1 MANNCEKC
9 NILAI
14 FIDIGDVFRGILTIF
29 AVTYN
34 RSIYPLMTSFIIQHK
49 KTIFAIAL
57 FFPLLLNLLLAIPT
71 PTCLP
76 VIGNAPDWLLF
87 WATYITALASFAMV
101 IAAYETLT
109 ENRKQWE
116 FAHSAHIGLTA
127 YQDKF
132 HQVFVRIC
140 NTSSVGVIIQSIQVC
155 PEPSQAVKNLFCI
168 VKSHGT
174 SDNFTKWQHLYKD
187 SYVVIRPYEIED
199 ILLLQNFPRKIQEEL
214 TLIIRY
220 NNTST
225 EAKID
230 LNDIR
235 IIQNDYYN
243 NK

>member
-1 MANNCEKC
+1 M
-9 NILAI
+9 
-14 FIDIGDVFRGILTIF
+14 FRGIFTIF

-34 RSIYPLMTSFIIQHK
+34 RFIYPLMTSFIIQHK

-101 IAAYETLT
+101 IAAYESLS
-109 ENRKQWE
+109 ESRKQWE
-116 FAHSAHIGLTA
+116 STNTAYIVLTA

-140 NTSSVGVIIQSIQVC
+140 NTSSVGVIIQSIQIC
-155 PEPSQAVKNLFCI
+155 PEPSQAVKDLFCI
-168 VKSHGT
+168 VKSHKS

-187 SYVVIRPYEIED
+187 SYVVIRPYEFED
-199 ILLLQNFPRKIQEEL
+199 ILLLQNFPRQIQEKL
-214 TLIIRY
+214 TLIIKY
-220 NNTST
+220 NNTTT
-225 EAKID
+225 EVNID
-230 LNDIR
+230 LSDVA
-235 IIQNDYYN
+235 IIQNEYFAN
-243 NK
+243 N

>member
-1 MANNCEKC
+1 MA
-9 NILAI
+9 
-14 FIDIGDVFRGILTIF
+14 
-29 AVTYN
+29 
-34 RSIYPLMTSFIIQHK
+34 SFIIRHK
-49 KTIFAIAL
+49 KAIAVVAL
-57 FFPLLLNLLLAIPT
+57 VFPILLNMLLAIPT
-71 PTCLP
+71 PVKIPLA
-76 VIGNAPDWLLF
+76 GNASDWLLF

-101 IAAYETLT
+101 IAAYETLKD
-109 ENRKQWE
+109 NRKQWE
-116 FAHSAHIGLTA
+116 IAHTAHISLTA

-155 PEPSQAVKNLFCI
+155 PEPSQAVKDLFCI

-199 ILLLQNFPRKIQEEL
+199 ILLLQNFPRQIQEEL
-214 TLIIRY
+214 TLLIRY

-230 LNDIR
+230 LNDIC
-235 IIQNDYYN
+235 IFQNDYYN